1 MRDFY
6 VAGRRIADD
15 EPAYV
20 VAELGSSHCGDIHI
34 AHRMIDAA
42 AQAGVQAVK
51 GQKRDIATFLTK
63 EEYDAPYVN
72 ENSYGTTYGE
82 HRERLELSIE
92 QHGELMDHA
101 HRLGLAYGCTA
112 FDGPS
117 MRQLAEI
124 GVDFFKLA
132 SGAITDSGLLFKAHQ
147 WGHGFNKA
155 PPTILSTGG
164 ATAEEIWEADDI
176 MGIAPHALLHCT
188 SLYPCPPDKL
198 NLRAIQTLR
207 DGFTN
212 IVIGFS
218 DHQDGIDMAAV
229 AFLLGARIFEKHFTL
244 DRSAKGTDHAMSLEL
259 AGMAAYVRTLRRIP
273 EALGDGIKRL
283 LPEEIPALRKQG
295 RRTFDV

>member
-15 EPAYV
+15 EPAFL
-20 VAELGSSHCGDIHI
+20 VAELGSNHQGDIHI

-42 AQAGVQAVK
+42 AQAGCDSVK
-51 GQKRDIATFLTK
+51 LQKRDIRTFLNQ

-72 ENSYGTTYGE
+72 ENSYGATYGE

-112 FDGPS
+112 FDAVS
-117 MRQLAEI
+117 LYQLAAMP
-124 GVDFFKLA
+124 VDFLKIA
-132 SGAITDSGLLFKAHQ
+132 SGSIRNAVLREAALACWLPSI
-147 WGHGFNKA
+147 
-155 PPTILSTGG
+155 ISTGG
-164 ATAEEIWEADDI
+164 ATVEDVWEFRNWEDI
-176 MGIAPHALLHCT
+176 RTSHQAVLHCT
-188 SLYPCPPDKL
+188 SLYPCPADKL
-198 NLRAIQTLR
+198 NLRAIKTLR
-207 DGFTN
+207 SKLPAS
-212 IVIGFS
+212 VIGFS

-229 AFLLGARIFEKHFTL
+229 AYMLGARIFEKHFTL
-244 DRSAKGTDHAMSLEL
+244 DRSAKGTDHAMSLEP

-295 RRTFDV
+295 RRFE